1 MSKQLMPRAQLEPRD
16 GDVQLSEDEFLQ
28 LSLFAQLKRK
38 PSLDKFPGALILRH
52 YRKGELIFRQGEAGW
67 TALYILTSEDVLN
80 LRKRQLEAGLPEGE
94 RKPIEVETTMLQQ
107 RADKLKTAPPG
118 DDLRTAA
125 MVYLA

>member
-16 GDVQLSEDEFLQ
+16 GDVQLTEDEFLQ

-67 TALYILTSEDVLN
+67 TAYYILTS
-80 LRKRQLEAGLPEGE
+80 
-94 RKPIEVETTMLQQ
+94 
-107 RADKLKTAPPG
+107 KTSSTCGNVSWPP
-118 DDLRTAA
+118 
-125 MVYLA
+125 V